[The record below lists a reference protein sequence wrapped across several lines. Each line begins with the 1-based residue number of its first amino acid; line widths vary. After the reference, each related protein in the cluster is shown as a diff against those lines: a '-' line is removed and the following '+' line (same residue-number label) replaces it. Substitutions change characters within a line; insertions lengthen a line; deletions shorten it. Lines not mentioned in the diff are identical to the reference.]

1 VPTGTANFTCV
12 VSGLPTGSKT
22 VAPPGVSLVAAVGKI
37 VEVDLAIGDNSIAVP
52 TGATYAVIEFPITLA
67 TVTLKNAGG
76 DSGNTLFIGAT
87 QALFMVLLVQNATA
101 LILNATILVSGVEV
115 SFL

>member
-67 TVTLKNAGG
+67 TVKNGASGSG
-76 DSGNTLFIGAT
+76 DQLFAGAT
-87 QALFMVLLVQNATA
+87 QALFEVRLVGGLASFVLNTD
-101 LILNATILVSGVEV
+101 ILVPGLEIN
-115 SFL
+115 FL